1 MAILKIFKEL
11 MRDFNDVYGIPRN
24 SFMKCIIFC
33 IEAGN
38 NFLPTWICSENYFC
52 GV

>member
-1 MAILKIFKEL
+1 
-11 MRDFNDVYGIPRN
+11 MRDFNDIYEILCD
-24 SFMKCIIFC
+24 SSMKCIIYC

-52 GV
+52 GL